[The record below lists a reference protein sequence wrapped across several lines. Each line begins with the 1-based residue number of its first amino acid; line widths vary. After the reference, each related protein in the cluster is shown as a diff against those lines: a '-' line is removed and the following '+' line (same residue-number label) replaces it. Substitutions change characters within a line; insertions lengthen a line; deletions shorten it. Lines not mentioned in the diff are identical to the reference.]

1 MFAEPFMRS
10 LSLAVVLLC
19 LPAMASAAALS
30 GTWERSNGHSRL
42 RFDMCGKTTCGAI
55 AWIKP
60 GVKTS
65 AHIGQQVFFDLS
77 KAGDAQWQ
85 GKAFNPEDGRT
96 YTGNVSVLGAT
107 LVTKGCVLGG
117 LICKSETWKKVD

>member
-1 MFAEPFMRS
+1 MRS
-10 LSLAVVLLC
+10 LSLVIALSC
-19 LPAMASAAALS
+19 LPAVASAADLN
-30 GTWERSNGHSRL
+30 GIWERSNGHSRL
-42 RFDMCGKTTCGAI
+42 RFDVCGKATCGAI

-65 AHIGQQVFFDLS
+65 AHIGQKVLFDLS
-77 KAGDAQWQ
+77 KASDAEWY

-96 YTGNVSVLGAT
+96 YAGKVSLQGAT

-117 LICKSETWKKVD
+117 LICKSETWTRVE